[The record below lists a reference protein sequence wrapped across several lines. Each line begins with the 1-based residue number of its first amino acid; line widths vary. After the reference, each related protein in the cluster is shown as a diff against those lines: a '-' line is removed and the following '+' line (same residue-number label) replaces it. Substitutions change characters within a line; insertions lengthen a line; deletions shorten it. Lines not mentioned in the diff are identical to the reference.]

1 MNSLLILFFEVLLT
15 RAKDVRGETPEVF
28 SVNNPQIYLGV
39 VESLTMIRNKYYM
52 VLCIFLCALVLSCN
66 GEGND
71 NPLPDSE
78 VEILLSADTLYTA
91 SLVSNTIDVRINHRN
106 AVQKLVIRKRD
117 SKNTT
122 LHKSIP
128 VADLAEMFTFTYQP
142 NEIDEEQFYFIFQAQ
157 DGNGKALAVK
167 NLLVETRY
175 GILVSGLT
183 KIARVTGKTLNGEH
197 LPNPNRTDEL
207 YNVGGTDLGI
217 IWDMENGSY
226 GLFFGDTFG
235 RNFLPVGGG
244 PGPAGDWRSNVL
256 AFSNDTDL
264 DDGLSFSGMA
274 VDNSGNAREIA
285 WSAKNT
291 SGNGDYTS
299 IPTAAIHADGV
310 DYLHYMNIRT
320 WDGWITNYS
329 ALYASNDHGETWR
342 RCSEII
348 FQGNSN
354 FGQVAYSKKDG
365 YVYMM
370 GTPTGR
376 DGSACLARI
385 PEKSML
391 KQADYEYWNE
401 QEGWVKGNE
410 SAATIL
416 IGGRVGEAS
425 LMYHE
430 KFKRWI
436 YAYVDADGG
445 LIYRDAPEITGP
457 WASEKGL
464 VTSGYPGA
472 YGQFMHPAKA
482 ADDRLY
488 FTMSQW
494 DPYNVFLMRVDLRC
508 VE

>member
-1 MNSLLILFFEVLLT
+1 MIQDKLYTILGAFLCC
-15 RAKDVRGETPEVF
+15 
-28 SVNNPQIYLGV
+28 
-39 VESLTMIRNKYYM
+39 
-52 VLCIFLCALVLSCN
+52 LCISCN
-66 GEGND
+66 GQEGND
-71 NPLPDSE
+71 VISKEE
-78 VEILLSADTLYTA
+78 VEILLSADTLCTA
-91 SLVSNTIDVRINHRN
+91 STVSNTVEVRITNRN

-117 SKNTT
+117 SKETT

-128 VADLAEMFTFTYQP
+128 AADLDEILTFTYQP
-142 NEIDEEQFYFIFQAQ
+142 NEVDEKQFYFIFQAQ
-157 DGNGKALAVK
+157 DGNGKALASK
-167 NLLVETRY
+167 NLFVETQY
-175 GILVSGLT
+175 GVIVSNLT
-183 KIARVTGKTLNGEH
+183 KIARVTGKTLSGENIV
-197 LPNPNRTDEL
+197 NPNHTDEL

-217 IWDMENGSY
+217 IWDMENGYY
-226 GLFFGDTFG
+226 GLFFGDTYG

-274 VDNSGNAREIA
+274 VDNNGHAREIA
-285 WSAKNT
+285 YSAKNT

-320 WDGWITNYS
+320 WTGWVTNYS
-329 ALYASNDHGETWR
+329 ALYASANHGETWR
-342 RCSEII
+342 RCSEVI

-354 FGQVAYSKKDG
+354 FGQVAYAKKDG

-401 QEGWVKGNE
+401 QEGWIKGNE

-457 WASEKGL
+457 WAPEKGL
-464 VTSGYPGA
+464 VTNGYPGA
-472 YGQFMHPAKA
+472 YGQFMHPGKA
-482 ADDRLY
+482 SDSRLY

>member
-1 MNSLLILFFEVLLT
+1 MILWISLCFLF
-15 RAKDVRGETPEVF
+15 
-28 SVNNPQIYLGV
+28 I
-39 VESLTMIRNKYYM
+39 
-52 VLCIFLCALVLSCN
+52 SCN
-66 GEGND
+66 GQEKDDDISNRK
-71 NPLPDSE
+71 

-91 SLVSNTIDVRINHRN
+91 SAVSNTVEVRITNRN
-106 AVQKLVIRKRD
+106 TVQKLLVQKRN
-117 SKNTT
+117 SRETV
-122 LHKSIP
+122 LHKSIS
-128 VADLAEMFTFTYQP
+128 ANDLAEILTFTYQP
-142 NEIDEEQFYFIFQAQ
+142 NEVDEEQFYFVFQAQ
-157 DGNGKALAVK
+157 DAGGKTLAAK
-167 NLLVETRY
+167 NLFVETRY
-175 GILVSGLT
+175 GILVSNLA
-183 KIARVTGKTLNGEH
+183 KIARVTGKTLSGEGI
-197 LPNPNRTDEL
+197 PNPNKTDER

-217 IWDMENGSY
+217 IWDMENGYY

-244 PGPAGDWRSNVL
+244 PGSAGDWRSNVL
-256 AFSNDTDL
+256 AFSSDTDL

-274 VDNSGNAREIA
+274 LDNSGNAREIA
-285 WSAKNT
+285 YAAKNT

-320 WDGWITNYS
+320 WTGWITNYS
-329 ALYASNDHGETWR
+329 ALYASKDHGETWK

-348 FQGNSN
+348 FQSNSN
-354 FGQVAYSKKDG
+354 FGQVAYAKKDG

-370 GTPTGR
+370 GTPAGR

-401 QEGWVKGNE
+401 NEGWVKGNE
-410 SAATIL
+410 NAATIL

-436 YAYVDADGG
+436 YAYVDADSG
-445 LIYRDAPEITGP
+445 LIYRDAQEITGP
-457 WASEKGL
+457 WTPEKGL

-472 YGQFMHPAKA
+472 YGQFMHPCKA
-482 ADDRLY
+482 SDNRLY

-494 DPYNVFLMRVDLRC
+494 DPYNVFLMRADLRC